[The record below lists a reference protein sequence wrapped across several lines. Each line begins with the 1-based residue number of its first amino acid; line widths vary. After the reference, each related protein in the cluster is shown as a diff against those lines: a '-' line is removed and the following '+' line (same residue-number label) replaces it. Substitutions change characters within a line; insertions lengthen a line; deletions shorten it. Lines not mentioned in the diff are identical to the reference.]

1 MCACPSRAV
10 HGQNSDARVTAV
22 DLEEMRRTYGLG
34 ELLEEQVDP
43 DPIVQFNRW
52 LENAVAAG
60 LAEPNAMVLAT
71 ADADGRPSARTV
83 LLKGLDERGFVFF
96 TNQQSRKAD
105 DLAANQYCALVFP
118 WHAMERQV
126 RVEGVASKL
135 PADEVDAYFASRPRE
150 SQLGAW
156 ASQQSQPVESR
167 EELDLQYASY
177 ERQWPEGTEIAT
189 PYFWGGYRVRPERF
203 EFWQGRTGRLHDRLA
218 YRLTNSSS
226 DEASWELVRLQP

>member
-1 MCACPSRAV
+1 
-10 HGQNSDARVTAV
+10 
-22 DLEEMRRTYGLG
+22 MRQAYGLG
-34 ELLEEQVDP
+34 ELLERQVDA
-43 DPIVQFNRW
+43 DPIAQFGLW
-52 LENAVAAG
+52 LAQATEAG
-60 LAEPNAMVLAT
+60 LSEPNAMVLAT
-71 ADADGRPSARTV
+71 ADADGKPSARTV

-105 DLAANQYCALVFP
+105 DLAANPYCALVFP

-126 RVEGVASKL
+126 RVEGTVSKV
-135 PADEVDAYFASRPRE
+135 PADEVDAYFASRPRG

-177 ERQWPEGTEIAT
+177 ERQWPEGTEISA
-189 PYFWGGYRVRPERF
+189 PYFWGGYRVRPEAF

-218 YRLTNSSS
+218 YYRA
-226 DEASWELVRLQP
+226 DDGWRLVRLQP

>member
-1 MCACPSRAV
+1 
-10 HGQNSDARVTAV
+10 
-22 DLEEMRRTYGLG
+22 MRRAYGLG
-34 ELLEEQVDP
+34 ELLEEQVDA
-43 DPIVQFNRW
+43 DPVVQFARW

-60 LAEPNAMVLAT
+60 IAEPNAMVLAT
-71 ADADGRPSARTV
+71 VNGDGRPSARTV
-83 LLKGLDERGFVFF
+83 LLKGYDDRGFAFY
-96 TNQQSRKAD
+96 TNLQSRKAD
-105 DLAANQYCALVFP
+105 ELAANPHCSLVFP

-126 RVEGVASKL
+126 RIEGTASKL
-135 PADEVDAYFASRPRE
+135 PADEVDAYFTSRPRG

-189 PYFWGGYRVRPERF
+189 PYFWGGYRIRPDAF

-218 YRLTNSSS
+218 YRRTG
-226 DEASWELVRLQP
+226 DSWQLQRLQP

>member
-1 MCACPSRAV
+1 
-10 HGQNSDARVTAV
+10 
-22 DLEEMRRTYGLG
+22 MRRTYGLG
-34 ELLEEQVDP
+34 ELLESQVDR
-43 DPIVQFNRW
+43 DPIVQFGTW
-52 LENAVAAG
+52 LAQATEAG

-71 ADADGRPSARTV
+71 ADADGKPSARTV
-83 LLKGLDERGFVFF
+83 LLKGLDARGFVFF

-105 DLAANQYCALVFP
+105 DLATNPYCALLFP

-126 RVEGVASKL
+126 RIEGSATKL
-135 PADEVDAYFASRPRE
+135 PQDEVDSYFASRPRG

-177 ERQWPEGTEIAT
+177 ERQWPEGTEIST
-189 PYFWGGYRVRPERF
+189 PYFWGGYRIAPEVF

-218 YRLTNSSS
+218 YRRTG
-226 DEASWELVRLQP
+226 ETAEWELVRLQP